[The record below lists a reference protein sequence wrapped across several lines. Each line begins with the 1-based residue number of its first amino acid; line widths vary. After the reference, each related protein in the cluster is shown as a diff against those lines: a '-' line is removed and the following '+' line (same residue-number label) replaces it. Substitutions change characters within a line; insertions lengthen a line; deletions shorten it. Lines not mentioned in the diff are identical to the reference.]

1 MQAVPVVSKY
11 LFGDHQL
18 DEHRFELRR
27 RGELVHVEPRVFDV
41 LVYLIRHRHRV
52 VTKEELLDE
61 VWGDRFVTESA
72 LTTRVK
78 AARRA
83 VGDDGSSQ
91 SAIRTVHG
99 RGYQFCAPVVS
110 AEPADPAVAH
120 HESGP
125 GEDWQEI
132 RYCRA
137 GDGTRIAYA
146 TSGAGPPLV
155 RAANWLTH
163 LDLEWG
169 SPVWSH
175 WLQALSERHRLV
187 RYDERGSGLSDWEVE
202 GFSFDDWVED
212 LAVVA
217 DRCGLRRFPLLGL
230 SQGGAVAIAY
240 AAAHPERVERL
251 VLVGAYAEGRMVRAA
266 SPEAKAEALVDI
278 DLARVAWHRHDD
290 SFLQVFASQF
300 LPDASAEHRQAFTDL
315 LRETTSPDN
324 GGRFLQQFAHI
335 DVRPLLGAV
344 RCPTLVVHSRGDL
357 RVPVDQAR
365 ELAAAIPDSQLV
377 LLDSSNHLLTA
388 DEPAWP
394 RLRTELDRFLL
405 STGAGAGPRAAGAGS
420 EVGRGEGKGCRR

>member
-1 MQAVPVVSKY
+1 MQAVPVVSMY
-11 LFGDHQL
+11 VFGDHQL

-27 RGELVHVEPRVFDV
+27 CGELVHVEPRVFDV
-41 LVYLIRHRHRV
+41 LVYLIRHRARV
-52 VTKEELLDE
+52 VPREELLDE

-91 SAIRTVHG
+91 IAIRTVHG
-99 RGYQFCAPVVS
+99 RGYQFVAPVVA
-110 AEPADPAVAH
+110 AEPADPGAPRA
-120 HESGP
+120 
-125 GEDWQEI
+125 GEERQEI

-146 TSGAGPPLV
+146 TSGAGATLV

-169 SPVWSH
+169 NPVWAH

-187 RYDERGSGLSDWEVE
+187 RYDERGSGLSDWDVE
-202 GFSFDDWVED
+202 GFSFEDWVED

-217 DRCGLRRFPLLGL
+217 DRCGLERFPLLGL

-240 AAAHPERVERL
+240 AAAYPERVERL
-251 VLVGAYAEGRMVRAA
+251 VLVGAYAQGRMVRAA
-266 SPEAKAEALVDI
+266 TPEAKAEALVDI
-278 DLARVAWHRHDD
+278 DLARVAWRRHDD

-300 LPDASAEHRQAFTDL
+300 LPDAGSAHRDAFTGL
-315 LRETTSPDN
+315 LRETTSADN
-324 GGRFLQQFAHI
+324 GGRFLEQFAHI

-365 ELAAAIPDSQLV
+365 ELAAAIPDSRLV
-377 LLDSSNHLLTA
+377 LLDSRNHLLTA
-388 DEPAWP
+388 GEPAWP
-394 RLRTELDRFLL
+394 RLLAELDRFL
-405 STGAGAGPRAAGAGS
+405 PAAGETGGVEQAGDAA
-420 EVGRGEGKGCRR
+420 ELGGFR